1 MWHEVQNNCSS
12 KGATNFNFDEHNHVT
27 PTVTEPT
34 NYTKL
39 SKKIIYRA
47 DDLANLSPY
56 NPVVRE
62 ITTDFKPTLHISQDR
77 NKFSG
82 HHHKLHKS
90 SRRKYIGV

>member
-1 MWHEVQNNCSS
+1 MS
-12 KGATNFNFDEHNHVT
+12 A
-27 PTVTEPT
+27 VTEPT

-39 SKKIIYRA
+39 CKKIIHRA

-62 ITTDFKPTLHISQDR
+62 IMTDFKPTHIQDR

-90 SRRKYIGV
+90 SHHRYIGV